1 MLAALAAAFLAASL
15 ILETAF
21 RGEITAGRVLAFA
34 GLAFLVLAVLVPY
47 HPRPPEVPVSEQ
59 ENPPPHPAVK
69 HAVVLR
75 LRDDAIRYEKGLRG
89 KISAG
94 NDWTATRLGLVFG
107 SVWVVWVFFIWP
119 LVAQYMGTEVG
130 LKTSYYA
137 QSWIQLFALP
147 LFVYIGN
154 RLQRSSDAQS
164 EVMHQA
170 LTHIATVSDQ
180 NKTLIEQN
188 TELTTQVHALVTA
201 LSGQPR
207 PKTLIRPGQVTPPQG

>member
-1 MLAALAAAFLAASL
+1 MLAGLAALFLAASL
-15 ILETAF
+15 ITETAL
-21 RGEITAGRVLAFA
+21 RSQIPLGRVLAVT
-34 GLAFLVLAVLVPY
+34 GLAFLVAAVLAPY
-47 HPRPPEVPVSEQ
+47 RPRPPEVPVSDAPQ
-59 ENPPPHPAVK
+59 QHPAVA
-69 HAVVLR
+69 HAVRLR

-89 KISAG
+89 KITAG

-119 LVAQYMGTEVG
+119 LIAQYMGTEVG

-164 EVMHQA
+164 EAQHQA
-170 LTHIATVSDQ
+170 LTHIAMTGDDV
-180 NKTLIEQN
+180 KALIEQDKAL
-188 TELTTQVHALVTA
+188 TEQVHALVTA
-201 LSGQPR
+201 LASQPSPVKR
-207 PKTLIRPGQVTPPQG
+207 LATPAERGEGTGV